1 MQWIPAVGGGAFVLA
16 CLAVGVRLLLLAH
29 RTRELPEAAMGICL
43 VVMGGISYPL
53 TATAR
58 AAVALSLETRTNLAF
73 VSHLGSI
80 IGIVFLGIFVWRVFR
95 PDARGRAGA
104 LALGAAITGCVVWQG
119 ISPGFQAGAVSTEGG
134 GLACISLVSA
144 GGLLWAALE
153 SAGLAARLGRQ
164 AALGLAAPHLALM
177 VRRWTTAIAAAGV
190 LALAAFGMHML
201 DIDPATSVQ
210 AGLVIGPLGLL
221 AATQLW
227 LAFFSRQD
235 ATETQPADA

>member
-1 MQWIPAVGGGAFVLA
+1 MQWIPAIGGGAFVLA
-16 CLAVGVRLLLLAH
+16 CLAVGLRLLLLAC
-29 RTRELPEAAMGICL
+29 RTRKLPETAMGISL
-43 VVMGGISYPL
+43 FVMGGISYPL

-58 AAVALSLETRTNLAF
+58 AAVALPLETRANLAF

-80 IGIVFLGIFVWRVFR
+80 LGIALLGIFVWRVFR

-104 LALGAAITGCVVWQG
+104 LTLALAITGCVVWQG
-119 ISPGFQAGAVSTEGG
+119 ISPGFEAGAVSTSGG

-144 GGLLWAALE
+144 GGLLWAAVE
-153 SAGLAARLGRQ
+153 SAQLAARLRRQ

-201 DIDPATSVQ
+201 DIDPATSIQ
-210 AGLVIGPLGLL
+210 AGLLIGPLGLL

-227 LAFFSRQD
+227 LAFFRRPEPA
-235 ATETQPADA
+235 ATASASV